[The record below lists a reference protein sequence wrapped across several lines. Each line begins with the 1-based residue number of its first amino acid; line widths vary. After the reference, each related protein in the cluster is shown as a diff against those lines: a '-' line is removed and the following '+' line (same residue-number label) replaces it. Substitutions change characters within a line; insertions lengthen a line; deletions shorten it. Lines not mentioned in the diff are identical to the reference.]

1 MITKLLAGQS
11 REHDLMQFPV
21 RPLSSPGTGLTRA
34 SGTASGTASG
44 MAAVDLDWR
53 GEELAAAN
61 DHLAEQ
67 RLRRLLSHLPSRV
80 EAVVHGLRRPRA
92 RWRRIPIAMVF
103 LAGGTLGFLPVLG
116 FWMLP
121 LGLLLLA
128 EDIPPLRSGLYA
140 MVNRLAD
147 KKPRW
152 FE

>member
-1 MITKLLAGQS
+1 
-11 REHDLMQFPV
+11 
-21 RPLSSPGTGLTRA
+21 
-34 SGTASGTASG
+34 

-53 GEELAAAN
+53 GEQLAVAN